1 MAAAAPTLTR
11 LRKFRPLQRM
21 GIALTEISVWV
32 YYANPINR
40 RHIRRK
46 ASSIVSSEW
55 VGLRRAAEILG
66 VHPATVRNWA
76 DSGKLP
82 FRRTAGK
89 HRRFNIND
97 LTEYVD
103 SQGDIQP
110 IELQVIIQNALG
122 QTRMQVGSER
132 LESAPWYVAMSEE
145 GKGHLREQGRRVLE
159 AIRRYVAAGAPD
171 ANLATAI
178 TLGKDYAGT
187 LIADGLTLPQA
198 MRGFY
203 FFSDFV
209 LNSILTWSELS
220 PPKSSSEWST
230 LLRQVNTFMNTIQL
244 SIVEYYE
251 DG

>member
-1 MAAAAPTLTR
+1 MADRQET
-11 LRKFRPLQRM
+11 
-21 GIALTEISVWV
+21 
-32 YYANPINR
+32 
-40 RHIRRK
+40 
-46 ASSIVSSEW
+46 SEW
-55 VGLRRAAEILG
+55 VSLRRAAEILG

-82 FRRTAGK
+82 YRRTAGK
-89 HRRFNIND
+89 HRRFNVLA
-97 LTEYVD
+97 LTDYVD
-103 SQGDIQP
+103 AQGDIQP

-132 LESAPWYVAMSEE
+132 LETAPWYQAMSDE
-145 GKGHLREQGRRVLE
+145 GKAHLREQGRRVLE
-159 AIRRYVAAGAPD
+159 AIRSYVAAGAPD
-171 ANLATAI
+171 DRLATAI
-178 TLGKDYAGT
+178 TLGKDYAAY

-230 LLRQVNTFMNTIQL
+230 LLRQVNTFMNAIQL

-251 DG
+251 EG

>member
-1 MAAAAPTLTR
+1 MASR
-11 LRKFRPLQRM
+11 SER
-21 GIALTEISVWV
+21 G
-32 YYANPINR
+32 
-40 RHIRRK
+40 
-46 ASSIVSSEW
+46 EW
-55 VGLRRAAEILG
+55 VSLRRAAEILG

-82 FRRTAGK
+82 YRRTAGK
-89 HRRFNIND
+89 HRRFKVND
-97 LTEYVD
+97 LTDYLD

-132 LESAPWYVAMSEE
+132 LESAPWYQAMSDQ
-145 GKGHLREQGRRVLE
+145 GKQHLREQGRRVLE
-159 AIRRYVAAGAPD
+159 AIRHYVAAGAPD
-171 ANLATAI
+171 ANLSAAI
-178 TLGKDYAGT
+178 TLGKDYAAY

-203 FFSDFV
+203 FFGDFV

-220 PPKSSSEWST
+220 QPKSSSEWST
-230 LLRQVNTFMNTIQL
+230 LLRQVNTFMNAIQL

-251 DG
+251 EG